1 MALLHMTDRFENL
14 QSICAYGVL
23 FTYNPLEAADTLFGS
38 KEQAVASFAPDGM
51 ICLTELPYCDTRDLF
66 GSSYGVTA
74 HTQALPA

>member
-38 KEQAVASFAPDGM
+38 KEQAVPSFAPGGM
-51 ICLTELPYCDTRDLF
+51 ICLTELPYCATRDLF

-74 HTQALPA
+74 HTQALLA